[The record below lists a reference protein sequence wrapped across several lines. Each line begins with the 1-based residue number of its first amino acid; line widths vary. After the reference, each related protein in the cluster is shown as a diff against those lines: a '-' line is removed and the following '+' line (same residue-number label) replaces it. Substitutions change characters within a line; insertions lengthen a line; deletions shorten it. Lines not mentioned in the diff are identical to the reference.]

1 MLGAAG
7 DTDQPSVLVS
17 AQTHS
22 ARVNQHDA
30 MQELS
35 QRRRREQ
42 PHAQT
47 RDNAFVPR
55 ASILKPQHIPSRHT
69 ARGPPSTGSVLDA
82 PAARPAA
89 MPETHNG
96 SPSRAKTYPPREREP
111 SDLAPNSMQAETLL
125 GLSLGSLGPAESEAG
140 VNPVSLSPVPAPL
153 PDGHPAALTIPRPSH
168 LQYDT
173 GEERLQHAN
182 PGVCNAVSPPPTP
195 STSSLVL
202 LPICMHV
209 GGCGCGM
216 YDIYIYNI

>member
-1 MLGAAG
+1 
-7 DTDQPSVLVS
+7 
-17 AQTHS
+17 
-22 ARVNQHDA
+22 

-35 QRRRREQ
+35 QRLEKKAQRRRREQ

-47 RDNAFVPR
+47 RDIDSVPR
-55 ASILKPQHIPSRHT
+55 ASILKPQHIPPRQP
-69 ARGPPSTGSVLDA
+69 ARGKASKGSALDA

-89 MPETHNG
+89 MSETHNG

-111 SDLAPNSMQAETLL
+111 SDLAPNSVQAERLQ
-125 GLSLGSLGPAESEAG
+125 GLSHGPRESEAGVNPESEAG
-140 VNPVSLSPVPAPL
+140 VNPVSQSPVPAPL
-153 PDGHPAALTIPRPSH
+153 PDGHPAALTIPRKSPR
-168 LQYDT
+168 LQQ
-173 GEERLQHAN
+173 EPLQHAN
-182 PGVCNAVSPPPTP
+182 PGVSNAVSPPPTP

>member
-1 MLGAAG
+1 
-7 DTDQPSVLVS
+7 
-17 AQTHS
+17 
-22 ARVNQHDA
+22 
-30 MQELS
+30 
-35 QRRRREQ
+35 
-42 PHAQT
+42 
-47 RDNAFVPR
+47 
-55 ASILKPQHIPSRHT
+55 
-69 ARGPPSTGSVLDA
+69 
-82 PAARPAA
+82 

-125 GLSLGSLGPAESEAG
+125 GLRLGSLGPPESEAG

-153 PDGHPAALTIPRPSH
+153 PDGHPAALTIPRPSR

-182 PGVCNAVSPPPTP
+182 PGVSNAVSPPPTP

-202 LPICMHV
+202 LPTCMHV

-216 YDIYIYNI
+216 YNIYIYNI

>member
-1 MLGAAG
+1 
-7 DTDQPSVLVS
+7 
-17 AQTHS
+17 
-22 ARVNQHDA
+22 
-30 MQELS
+30 
-35 QRRRREQ
+35 
-42 PHAQT
+42 
-47 RDNAFVPR
+47 
-55 ASILKPQHIPSRHT
+55 
-69 ARGPPSTGSVLDA
+69 
-82 PAARPAA
+82 

-125 GLSLGSLGPAESEAG
+125 GLRLGSLGPPESEAG

-182 PGVCNAVSPPPTP
+182 PGVSNAVSPPPTP

-202 LPICMHV
+202 LPTCMHV
-209 GGCGCGM
+209 GGCGCGCVCVCCVGGGGGRPPPF
-216 YDIYIYNI
+216 ISL